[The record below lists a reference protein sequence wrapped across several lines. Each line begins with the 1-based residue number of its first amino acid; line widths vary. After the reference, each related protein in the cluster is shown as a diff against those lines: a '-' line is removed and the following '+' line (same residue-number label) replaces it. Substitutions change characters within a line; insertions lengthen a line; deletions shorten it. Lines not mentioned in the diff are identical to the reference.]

1 MAAKVDILSKNWN
14 DILFEGRNRD
24 YGAYEMRATTGK
36 RNIKSLIFLGL
47 LIVGV
52 FVLVFGVNTA
62 SRLIQEYQLEQQANQ
77 LSEVDAEEEEEELV
91 VEENKP
97 DETPAE
103 TVTEMASSIQ
113 FTVPEITDNVAE
125 DKELIAQQKAQEA
138 RAKMGEFNFQG
149 NDETSTNIKSDK
161 KQLGDVNSGPGGEGD
176 GKVFT
181 YVEQMPVFPG
191 GEAALNK
198 FIHDHLKY
206 PAVSLEE
213 GVHGVVMLRFVVNEN
228 GSVGDVQILKSLD
241 TYCDR
246 EAKRVVQSLPR
257 FTPGRQQGKPVKV
270 WFQFPIRFEIQ

>member
-1 MAAKVDILSKNWN
+1 MAKIDMLSKSWN
-14 DILFEGRNRD
+14 DLLFEGRNKS
-24 YGAYEMRATTGK
+24 YGAYEMRAETGK
-36 RNIKSLIFLGL
+36 RNLKAMLGL
-47 LIVGV
+47 L
-52 FVLVFGVNTA
+52 VLLAAAFILPSMVSAIKQAAA
-62 SRLIQEYQLEQQANQ
+62 SLGNDQAMELQNVQEEPQ
-77 LSEVDAEEEEEELV
+77 EEEVV
-91 VEENKP
+91 VEHEEQN
-97 DETPAE
+97 EAPAE

-138 RAKMGEFNFQG
+138 KAKMGEFNFQG
-149 NDETSTNIKSDK
+149 NDETSTNIKSDQ
-161 KQLGDVNSGPGGEGD
+161 KQLGAVNSKGGGEGEAA
-176 GKVFT
+176 KVFT

-198 FIHDHLKY
+198 FIQQHLKY

-213 GVHGVVMLRFVVNEN
+213 GTQGRVLLRFVVNEN

-246 EAKRVVQSLPR
+246 EAKRVVQMLPR

-270 WFQFPIRFEIQ
+270 WFQLPITFAID

>member
-1 MAAKVDILSKNWN
+1 MAKIDILSKNWN
-14 DILFEGRNRD
+14 DILFEGRNKN
-24 YGAYEMRATTGK
+24 YGAYELRADTGK
-36 RNIKSLIFLGL
+36 RNLKALIALLALLAFAYVLPFIVKGITSAVESLGSDQ
-47 LIVGV
+47 V
-52 FVLVFGVNTA
+52 T
-62 SRLIQEYQLEQQANQ
+62 E
-77 LSEVDAEEEEEELV
+77 LSNIEAEEEEEEIV

-97 DETPAE
+97 DEAPAE

-161 KQLGDVNSGPGGEGD
+161 KQLGDVASGGGGEGEA
-176 GKVFT
+176 KVFT

-191 GEAALNK
+191 GEAALQK

-213 GVHGVVMLRFVVNEN
+213 GVQGTVMLRFVVNEN
-228 GSVGDVQILKSLD
+228 GSVGEVQILKSLD

>member
-1 MAAKVDILSKNWN
+1 MAKIDMLSKSWN
-14 DILFEGRNRD
+14 DLLFEGRNKS
-24 YGAYEMRATTGK
+24 YGAYEMRAETGK
-36 RNIKSLIFLGL
+36 RNLKAMLGL
-47 LIVGV
+47 L
-52 FVLVFGVNTA
+52 VLLAAAFILPRMVSAIKQAAA
-62 SRLIQEYQLEQQANQ
+62 SLGNDQAMELQNVQEEPQ
-77 LSEVDAEEEEEELV
+77 EEEVV
-91 VEENKP
+91 VEHEEQN
-97 DETPAE
+97 EAPAE

-138 RAKMGEFNFQG
+138 KAKMGEFNFQG
-149 NDETSTNIKSDK
+149 NDETSTNIKSDQ
-161 KQLGDVNSGPGGEGD
+161 KQLGAVNSKGGGEGEAA
-176 GKVFT
+176 KVFT

-198 FIHDHLKY
+198 FIQQHLKY

-213 GVHGVVMLRFVVNEN
+213 GTQGRVLLRFVVNEN

-246 EAKRVVQSLPR
+246 EAKRVVQMLPR

-270 WFQFPIRFEIQ
+270 WFQLPITFAID

>member
-1 MAAKVDILSKNWN
+1 MAKIDILSKNWN
-14 DILFEGRNRD
+14 DILFEGRNQS
-24 YGAYEMRATTGK
+24 YGAYELRAKTGN
-36 RNIKSLIFLGL
+36 RNLKALIAL
-47 LIVGV
+47 LILLA
-52 FVLVFGVNTA
+52 FAYVLPFIVKGITA
-62 SRLIQEYQLEQQANQ
+62 AVESLGSDQVTELSNIEQ
-77 LSEVDAEEEEEELV
+77 EEEEEDDIQI
-91 VEENKP
+91 EENKP
-97 DETPAE
+97 DEAPAE

-161 KQLGDVNSGPGGEGD
+161 KQLGDVASGGGGEGEA
-176 GKVFT
+176 KVFT

-191 GEAALNK
+191 GEAALQK

-206 PAVSLEE
+206 PTVSLEE
-213 GVHGVVMLRFVVNEN
+213 GVQGTVMLRFVVNEN
-228 GSVGDVQILKSLD
+228 GSVGEVQILKSLD

>member
-1 MAAKVDILSKNWN
+1 MAKIDMLSKSWN
-14 DILFEGRNRD
+14 DLLFEGRNKS
-24 YGAYEMRATTGK
+24 YGAYEMRADTGK
-36 RNIKSLIFLGL
+36 RNLKAMLGL
-47 LIVGV
+47 FILLLAAFILPFVVSAIKQGV
-52 FVLVFGVNTA
+52 A
-62 SRLIQEYQLEQQANQ
+62 SLGNDQAMQLQNVQEEPQ
-77 LSEVDAEEEEEELV
+77 EEEVV
-91 VEENKP
+91 VEHEEQN
-97 DETPAE
+97 EAPAE

-138 RAKMGEFNFQG
+138 KAKMGEFNFQG
-149 NDETSTNIKSDK
+149 NDETSTNIKSDQ
-161 KQLGDVNSGPGGEGD
+161 KQLGAVNSKGGGEGEG
-176 GKVFT
+176 GKVFS

-198 FIHDHLKY
+198 FIQQHLKY

-213 GVHGVVMLRFVVNEN
+213 GTQGKVLLRFVVNEN

-246 EAKRVVQSLPR
+246 EAKRVVQMLPR

-270 WFQFPIRFEIQ
+270 WFQLPITFAID

>member
-1 MAAKVDILSKNWN
+1 MAKIDILSKNWN
-14 DILFEGRNRD
+14 DILFEGRNKS
-24 YGAYEMRATTGK
+24 YGAYELRAETGK
-36 RNIKSLIFLGL
+36 RNLKSIIAL
-47 LIVGV
+47 LILLAFAYALPYIVSGI
-52 FVLVFGVNTA
+52 A
-62 SRLIQEYQLEQQANQ
+62 SAVESLGSDQVTELSNIEQ
-77 LSEVDAEEEEEELV
+77 EEEEEDDIQI
-91 VEENKP
+91 EENKP
-97 DETPAE
+97 DEAPAE

-161 KQLGDVNSGPGGEGD
+161 KQLGDVASGGGGEGEA
-176 GKVFT
+176 KVFT

-191 GEAALNK
+191 GEAALQK

-213 GVHGVVMLRFVVNEN
+213 GVQGTVMLRFVVNEN
-228 GSVGDVQILKSLD
+228 GSVGEVQILKSLD

-270 WFQFPIRFEIQ
+270 WFQVPIRFEIQ

>member
-1 MAAKVDILSKNWN
+1 MAKIDILSKNWN
-14 DILFEGRNRD
+14 DILFEGRNQG
-24 YGAYEMRATTGK
+24 YGAYQLRAETGK
-36 RNIKSLIFLGL
+36 RNIIAIISLLALLAFAYALPFIVKGIASAVESLG
-47 LIVGV
+47 
-52 FVLVFGVNTA
+52 
-62 SRLIQEYQLEQQANQ
+62 SEQVTE
-77 LSEVDAEEEEEELV
+77 LSNIEQEEEEEDEIQI
-91 VEENKP
+91 EENKP
-97 DETPAE
+97 DEAPAE

-113 FTVPEITDNVAE
+113 FTVPEITDTPAE

-161 KQLGDVNSGPGGEGD
+161 KQLGDVASSGGGEGET
-176 GKVFT
+176 KVFT

-198 FIHDHLKY
+198 FIHDNLKY
-206 PAVSLEE
+206 PQMSLEE
-213 GVHGVVMLRFVVNEN
+213 GVQGVVMLRFVVLEN
-228 GSVGDVQILKSLD
+228 GSVGDVQILKGLD

-246 EAKRVVQSLPR
+246 EAKRVVQKLPR

>member
-1 MAAKVDILSKNWN
+1 MAKVDILSKNWN
-14 DILFEGRNRD
+14 DILFEGRNQA
-24 YGAYEMRATTGK
+24 YGAYEMRALTGK
-36 RNIKSLIFLGL
+36 RNIKSLIILGI

-52 FVLVFGVNTA
+52 FALVLGVNTA
-62 SRLIQEYQLEQQANQ
+62 SRLIQEYQLEQQANE
-77 LSEVDAEEEEEELV
+77 LSNVDEVEEEEELV
-91 VEENKP
+91 VEEEKP
-97 DETPAE
+97 DEAPAE

-161 KQLGDVNSGPGGEGD
+161 KQLGDVASGGGGEGEA
-176 GKVFT
+176 KVFT

-191 GEAALNK
+191 GEAALQRY
-198 FIHDHLKY
+198 IHDHLKY
-206 PAVSLEE
+206 PQVSLEE
-213 GVHGVVMLRFVVNEN
+213 GTQGTVMLRFVVNEN

-270 WFQFPIRFEIQ
+270 WFQFPIRFEIE

>member
-1 MAAKVDILSKNWN
+1 MAKIDMLSKSWN
-14 DILFEGRNRD
+14 DLLFEGRNKS
-24 YGAYEMRATTGK
+24 YGAYEMRAETGK
-36 RNIKSLIFLGL
+36 RNLKAILGL
-47 LIVGV
+47 L
-52 FVLVFGVNTA
+52 VLLAAAFILPRMVSAIKQAAA
-62 SRLIQEYQLEQQANQ
+62 SLGNDQAMELQNVQEEPQ
-77 LSEVDAEEEEEELV
+77 EEEVV
-91 VEENKP
+91 VEHEEQN
-97 DETPAE
+97 EAPAE

-138 RAKMGEFNFQG
+138 KAKMGEFNFQG
-149 NDETSTNIKSDK
+149 NDETSTNIKSDQ
-161 KQLGDVNSGPGGEGD
+161 KQLGAVNSKGGGEGEAA
-176 GKVFT
+176 KVFT

-198 FIHDHLKY
+198 FIQQHLKY

-213 GVHGVVMLRFVVNEN
+213 GTQGRVLLRFVVNEN

-246 EAKRVVQSLPR
+246 EAKRVVQMLPR

-270 WFQFPIRFEIQ
+270 WFQLPITFAID

>member
-1 MAAKVDILSKNWN
+1 MAKVDILSKNWN
-14 DILFEGRNRD
+14 DILFEDRNRS
-24 YGAYEMRATTGK
+24 YGAYEMRASTGK
-36 RNIKSLIFLGL
+36 RNLWALVALLVLLAFAYILPSIVSGIASAVESLGSDQVTELSNI
-47 LIVGV
+47 
-52 FVLVFGVNTA
+52 
-62 SRLIQEYQLEQQANQ
+62 EQ
-77 LSEVDAEEEEEELV
+77 EEEEEDDIQI
-91 VEENKP
+91 EENKP
-97 DETPAE
+97 DEAPAE

-161 KQLGDVNSGPGGEGD
+161 KQLGDVASGGGGEGEA
-176 GKVFT
+176 KVFT
-181 YVEQMPVFPG
+181 YVEQMPVYPG
-191 GEAALNK
+191 GEAALQK

-206 PAVSLEE
+206 PQVSLEE
-213 GVHGVVMLRFVVNEN
+213 GVQGTVMLRFVVNEN

>member
-1 MAAKVDILSKNWN
+1 MLSKSWN
-14 DILFEGRNRD
+14 DLLFEGRNKS
-24 YGAYEMRATTGK
+24 YGAYEMRADTGK
-36 RNIKSLIFLGL
+36 RNMKAMLGVLIL
-47 LIVGV
+47 LAAAFILPFMVS
-52 FVLVFGVNTA
+52 A
-62 SRLIQEYQLEQQANQ
+62 IQQAAASLGNDQ
-77 LSEVDAEEEEEELV
+77 AMELQNVQDEPEEEEVV
-91 VEENKP
+91 VEQHE
-97 DETPAE
+97 EEQAPAE

-138 RAKMGEFNFQG
+138 KAKMGEFNFQG
-149 NDETSTNIKSDK
+149 NDETSTNIKSDQ
-161 KQLGDVNSGPGGEGD
+161 KQLGAVNSKGGGEGEG

-198 FIHDHLKY
+198 FIQTHLKY

-213 GVHGVVMLRFVVNEN
+213 GIQGKVLLRFVVNEN

-246 EAKRVVQSLPR
+246 EAKRVVQMLPR

-270 WFQFPIRFEIQ
+270 WFQLPITFAID

>member
-1 MAAKVDILSKNWN
+1 MAKIDMLSKSWN
-14 DILFEGRNRD
+14 DLLFEGRNKS
-24 YGAYEMRATTGK
+24 YGAYEMRADTGK
-36 RNIKSLIFLGL
+36 RNLKAMLGL
-47 LIVGV
+47 FILLLAAFILPFVVSAIKQGV
-52 FVLVFGVNTA
+52 A
-62 SRLIQEYQLEQQANQ
+62 SLGNDQAMQLQNVQEEPQ
-77 LSEVDAEEEEEELV
+77 EEEVV
-91 VEENKP
+91 VEHEEHN
-97 DETPAE
+97 DAPAE

-138 RAKMGEFNFQG
+138 KAKMGEFNFQG
-149 NDETSTNIKSDK
+149 NDETSTNIKSDQ
-161 KQLGDVNSGPGGEGD
+161 KQLGAVNSKGGGEGEG
-176 GKVFT
+176 GKVFS

-198 FIHDHLKY
+198 FIQQHLKY

-213 GVHGVVMLRFVVNEN
+213 GTQGKVLLRFVVNEN

-246 EAKRVVQSLPR
+246 EAKRVVQMLPR

-270 WFQFPIRFEIQ
+270 WFQLPITFAID

>member
-1 MAAKVDILSKNWN
+1 MAKIDILSKNWN
-14 DILFEGRNRD
+14 DILFEGRNQS
-24 YGAYEMRATTGK
+24 YGAYELRAQTGK
-36 RNIKSLIFLGL
+36 RNLKALIALLALLAFAYVLPFIVKGITSAVESLGSDQVTELSNI
-47 LIVGV
+47 
-52 FVLVFGVNTA
+52 
-62 SRLIQEYQLEQQANQ
+62 EQ
-77 LSEVDAEEEEEELV
+77 EEEEEEQMV

-97 DETPAE
+97 DEAPAE

-161 KQLGDVNSGPGGEGD
+161 KQLGDVNSGGGGEGEA
-176 GKVFT
+176 KVFT

-191 GEAALNK
+191 GEAALHK
-198 FIHDHLKY
+198 YIFDHLKY

-213 GVHGVVMLRFVVNEN
+213 GVQGTVMLRFVVNEN
-228 GSVGDVQILKSLD
+228 GSVGDVQILKGLD
-241 TYCDR
+241 TYCDK

>member
-1 MAAKVDILSKNWN
+1 MAKVDILSKNWN
-14 DILFEGRNRD
+14 DILFEDRNRS
-24 YGAYEMRATTGK
+24 YGAYEMRANTGK
-36 RNIKSLIFLGL
+36 RNLWALIALLVLLAFAYVLPSIVSGIASAVESLGSDQVTELSNI
-47 LIVGV
+47 
-52 FVLVFGVNTA
+52 
-62 SRLIQEYQLEQQANQ
+62 EQ
-77 LSEVDAEEEEEELV
+77 EEEEEDEIQI
-91 VEENKP
+91 EENKP
-97 DETPAE
+97 DEAPAE

-161 KQLGDVNSGPGGEGD
+161 KQLGDVASGGGGEGEA
-176 GKVFT
+176 KVFT

-191 GEAALNK
+191 GEAALQK

-206 PAVSLEE
+206 PQVSLEE
-213 GVHGVVMLRFVVNEN
+213 GVQGTVMLRFVVNEN